1 MTSDDRARRV
11 ERQLATAQQITHLG
25 SWEWDARTNVVSW
38 SDELYRIYGF
48 EPQSRSISLEFFL
61 SCLHPTDRERVQRE
75 VGAALERG
83 GRFAYPER
91 IVRPDGRIRRLSTIG
106 EAVRDEEGHVTGL
119 IGTCRDVT
127 EEHERDETIQVYA
140 DIVRNMQIGVAVF
153 EVGNSF
159 APETFRLVTF
169 NPEVERAARKPLN
182 DQIGKTLFEVLP
194 YAEGGPLP
202 ALLSAVAQDGQVR
215 QVVQERA
222 RNPSHPDRAVA
233 MKAFPL
239 PGGRVGLAVED
250 ITTQTRIQRVQAAAH
265 GVLERIVA
273 GESLPNVL
281 AALVTAIEE
290 NLPFAIATMDLVD
303 AAGNPTMTIVSPGS
317 KSSLDGMVRSSAP
330 IAATDGRNLGTLNL
344 YLPAAKGPTPEQK
357 QTLLR
362 AAYLSGLAIER
373 SQMEEQLRELSAHL
387 ESVRE
392 DERTGISREI
402 HDELGQALTALKM
415 DMAWLARRLASTSN
429 PADLLERIRSMS
441 EMTDDVIDRVRRI
454 SAELR
459 PGVLDNLGLLAAIEW
474 QGQEFEKRTGATC
487 AIASNLDDAP
497 LERGLSTAIFR
508 IFQEALTNVARHAQA
523 THVDVRLHRSDR
535 TLSLEVHDDGAGIS
549 PEAALDPKSLGLLGI
564 RERARRLGGTASVK
578 RAAGGGTN
586 VTVEV
591 PLERRTP

>member
-1 MTSDDRARRV
+1 M
-11 ERQLATAQQITHLG
+11 
-25 SWEWDARTNVVSW
+25 SW

-48 EPQSRSISLEFFL
+48 EPQSRSITLEFFL
-61 SCLHPTDRERVQRE
+61 SCLHPADRERVQRE

-83 GRFAYPER
+83 ERFAYPER
-91 IVRPDGRIRRLSTIG
+91 IVRPDGRIRRLDTIG
-106 EAVRDEEGHVTGL
+106 EAVRDAEGHVTGL

-153 EVGNSF
+153 EVGNSA

-169 NPEVERAARKPLN
+169 NPEAERAARKPLN

-202 ALLSAVAQDGQVR
+202 ALLSAVARDGQVR

-290 NLPFAIATMDLVD
+290 NLPFATATMDLVD

-317 KSSLDGMVRSSAP
+317 KSSLDGMIRSSAP
-330 IAATDGRNLGTLNL
+330 NRCD
-344 YLPAAKGPTPEQK
+344 
-357 QTLLR
+357 
-362 AAYLSGLAIER
+362 
-373 SQMEEQLRELSAHL
+373 
-387 ESVRE
+387 
-392 DERTGISREI
+392 
-402 HDELGQALTALKM
+402 
-415 DMAWLARRLASTSN
+415 RR
-429 PADLLERIRSMS
+429 PQ
-441 EMTDDVIDRVRRI
+441 
-454 SAELR
+454 
-459 PGVLDNLGLLAAIEW
+459 P
-474 QGQEFEKRTGATC
+474 
-487 AIASNLDDAP
+487 
-497 LERGLSTAIFR
+497 
-508 IFQEALTNVARHAQA
+508 RHAQPVSAGRKGTDARAEADAAPRRLPVGSGHRAESDGGA
-523 THVDVRLHRSDR
+523 TAGAVGAPGI
-535 TLSLEVHDDGAGIS
+535 GAGGR
-549 PEAALDPKSLGLLGI
+549 ADRHLARDP
-564 RERARRLGGTASVK
+564 RRARD
-578 RAAGGGTN
+578 
-586 VTVEV
+586 
-591 PLERRTP
+591 RR